1 MAWFLVGLLVGLG
14 LGFYSKVVG
23 FIKDVITLFRK

>member
-14 LGFYSKVVG
+14 LVFYSKVVE
-23 FIKDVITLFRK
+23 FIKDIMNLFNK